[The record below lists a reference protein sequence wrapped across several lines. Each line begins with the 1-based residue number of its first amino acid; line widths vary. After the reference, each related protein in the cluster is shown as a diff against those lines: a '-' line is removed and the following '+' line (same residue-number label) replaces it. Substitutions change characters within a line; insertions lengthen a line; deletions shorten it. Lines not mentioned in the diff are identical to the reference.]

1 MKTALKKLIK
11 PPPSLD
17 RGEIM
22 LFLFSIINLSFILSN
37 IFTVSAFILSQVFC
51 KVISVCNDC
60 PGETGINSKYL
71 HEIYQKS
78 TMMGSKLFYIIRV
91 RSLFVAGGGGGG
103 GGGSHKVLVVSG

>member
-37 IFTVSAFILSQVFC
+37 IFTVGAFTYNKFLA
-51 KVISVCNDC
+51 
-60 PGETGINSKYL
+60 
-71 HEIYQKS
+71 
-78 TMMGSKLFYIIRV
+78 KLF
-91 RSLFVAGGGGGG
+91 LFAMIV
-103 GGGSHKVLVVSG
+103 